1 MTKKRR
7 TQSEA
12 GGAALTIT
20 AFGEIPLV
28 EVSGLALAQWEA
40 GTFLV
45 AVGDHGPDVAFVAL
59 PSLPSAAGSLD
70 TWRVIDLSTVDAP
83 DGTPAIEQ
91 AEAIAVDGVRS
102 AAVLIEDP
110 PLLLVLDVPDRR
122 VTRTFSLDGADLAGL
137 GSTWAHDA
145 SSRGEGMVLLRD
157 GHVLVVKEKRP
168 AGFIEFGPEGDSARG
183 VSASTVHP
191 ATEEWVAPP
200 GQTLVALAWW
210 PADDQLDDL
219 SDAAVGPDG
228 CVYLLSDKSNAIGRL
243 ALPLDPASGEP
254 AALDKVWA
262 LPDEVVKAEGLA
274 FLPGGGAVVAVDR
287 PRLGRNLVVL
297 PPTTDWA

>member
-1 MTKKRR
+1 MTKKGRKDA
-7 TQSEA
+7 EA
-12 GGAALTIT
+12 AGAVLAIT
-20 AFGEIPLV
+20 TFGEIPLL

-45 AVGDHGPDVAFVAL
+45 AVGDRGPDVAFVVL
-59 PSLPSAAGSLD
+59 PPVPSEVGNLD

-83 DGTPAIEQ
+83 DGTPDIEQ

-122 VTRTFSLDGADLAGL
+122 VTRTFSLDGGDLAGL
-137 GSTWAHDA
+137 GSTWADDA

-168 AGFIEFGPEGDSARG
+168 AGFIEFGPEGASARG
-183 VSASTVHP
+183 VSTSTLHP

-200 GQTLVALAWW
+200 GTTLVALAWW
-210 PADDQLDDL
+210 PAEEQLDDL

-228 CVYLLSDKSNAIGRL
+228 CVYLLSDKTNAIGRL
-243 ALPLDPASGEP
+243 VLPLVPASDAP
-254 AALDKVWA
+254 ATLDRVWA
-262 LPDEVVKAEGLA
+262 LPEDVVKAEGLA
-274 FLPGGGAVVAVDR
+274 FLPGGGAVVAVDQ
-287 PRLGRNLVVL
+287 PRLGSNLAVL
-297 PPTTDWA
+297 PPTIEWG